1 VAVHETV
8 SLDQDVASTAHIVL
22 DPARQAAVRVDPPGC
37 DAFQPRFQ
45 DRDPTARPYQRARL
59 AEVANRSP
67 KVVVR
72 GGDEKQID
80 RLWQF
85 QLARIR
91 QDGAQIGDAA
101 PIGCPPQVV

>member
-1 VAVHETV
+1 
-8 SLDQDVASTAHIVL
+8 
-22 DPARQAAVRVDPPGC
+22 
-37 DAFQPRFQ
+37 
-45 DRDPTARPYQRARL
+45 
-59 AEVANRSP
+59 
-67 KVVVR
+67 VVVG

-91 QDGAQIGDAA
+91 QDGAQVGEAA